1 MREFILRIARK
12 LGLTKIYRFLE
23 RIKDRGIKKSI
34 LFFRYKLITFSPVL
48 KLRQKGVNR
57 KLDDIIKKS
66 EDKPIILSLSFIDWS
81 VPLYQRPQHIAIQLA
96 KQGFLYFYNTRN
108 YYDFMDGY
116 KHIGE
121 NMYLTNRFDDV
132 LERVNSKK
140 KYIHLYSTNM
150 YEEDDERIE
159 RALKKGF
166 KIIYEYI
173 DEISEKISGKKIPK
187 FVLDRH
193 ERLLRDEENV
203 IVIAT
208 ATKLYNDVAKYRK
221 KNFKLVTNGVVY
233 EHFNNIEKIVPK
245 EMEGVVK
252 EGKPIIGYYGA
263 LASWFDYELVKGI
276 ANLRR
281 DWNIVLIG
289 WDYDG
294 SLKRSG
300 LGKIEN
306 IHIINSVPYE
316 KLPTYAQW
324 FDVCTIPFVI
334 NEVTESTSPVKLFEY
349 MALGKPI
356 VTTAMPEC
364 KKYKSVI
371 IGENNPKEFVKK
383 IEEGLK
389 DKENGNYLEILKKE
403 ALENTWEGKAEAI
416 SKITV
421 PINRNETNS
430 KNLIFNFNR

>member
-1 MREFILRIARK
+1 MKKFLYQIAVKTRLIVFWRLAKKTRERGVKQTCRYILYKLSYVRGIHKIREFFVARD
-12 LGLTKIYRFLE
+12 LEKIFE
-23 RIKDRGIKKSI
+23 NNSNK
-34 LFFRYKLITFSPVL
+34 PV
-48 KLRQKGVNR
+48 
-57 KLDDIIKKS
+57 
-66 EDKPIILSLSFIDWS
+66 ILSLSFIDWN

-96 KQGFLYFYNTRN
+96 KQGFLYFYHTRN
-108 YYDFMDGY
+108 YYDYLNGY
-116 KHIGE
+116 EHIGN
-121 NMYLTNRFDDV
+121 NMYLTNRFDELLDKIDSK
-132 LERVNSKK
+132 ER
-140 KYIHLYSTNM
+140 YIHLYSTNM
-150 YEEDDERIE
+150 YEEDDERIKL
-159 RALKKGF
+159 ALKKGF

-173 DEISEKISGKKIPK
+173 DEISEKISGQKIPK
-187 FVLDRH
+187 FVLNRH

-245 EMEGVVK
+245 EMKVVVNEK
-252 EGKPIIGYYGA
+252 KQIIGYYGA
-263 LASWFDYELVKGI
+263 LASWFDYKLVKEV
-276 ANLRR
+276 AKLRK

-294 SLKRSG
+294 SL
-300 LGKIEN
+300 GKSSLRNIEN
-306 IHIINSVPYE
+306 IHIIPSVPYE
-316 KLPTYAQW
+316 ILPTYAQW

-371 IGENNPKEFVKK
+371 IAENNAIKFVES
-383 IEEGLK
+383 IEEGIK
-389 DKENGNYLEILKKE
+389 DKENKEYLKVLKEE
-403 ALENTWEGKAEAI
+403 ALENTWERKGNILVEMMGIK
-416 SKITV
+416 
-421 PINRNETNS
+421 
-430 KNLIFNFNR
+430 

>member
-1 MREFILRIARK
+1 MEILKKGINKFKRVVENTKKRGLIGTYKYFKFKFQKYPFIQEMRK
-12 LGLTKIYRFLE
+12 
-23 RIKDRGIKKSI
+23 
-34 LFFRYKLITFSPVL
+34 
-48 KLRQKGVNR
+48 Q
-57 KLDDIIKKS
+57 KLDKQIEKILEDNK
-66 EDKPIILSLSFIDWS
+66 DKPIILSLSFIDWN

-108 YYDFMDGY
+108 YYDYIDGY
-116 KHIGE
+116 KRIGE

-132 LERVNSKK
+132 WEKLKDRK

-150 YEEDDERIE
+150 YEDDEIRIE
-159 RALKKGF
+159 RALKNGD
-166 KIIYEYI
+166 KILYEYI
-173 DEISEKISGKKIPK
+173 DEISEKISGQKIPK

-233 EHFNNIEKIVPK
+233 EHFNNVKKIVPK
-245 EMEGVVK
+245 EMKVIVNEK
-252 EGKPIIGYYGA
+252 KPIIGYYGA
-263 LASWFDYELVKGI
+263 LASWFDYKLVKEV
-276 ANLRR
+276 AKLRK

-294 SLKRSG
+294 SLGRSG
-300 LGKIEN
+300 LRNIEN
-306 IHIINSVPYE
+306 IHIIPSVPYE
-316 KLPTYAQW
+316 ILPTYAQW

-334 NEVTESTSPVKLFEY
+334 NEVTESTSPIKLFEY

-371 IGENNPKEFVKK
+371 IAENNAIKFVES
-383 IEEGLK
+383 IEEGIK
-389 DKENGNYLEILKKE
+389 DKEDREYLKVLKEE
-403 ALENTWEGKAEAI
+403 ALENTWEGKGNILVEMLEI
-416 SKITV
+416 K
-421 PINRNETNS
+421 
-430 KNLIFNFNR
+430 

>member
-1 MREFILRIARK
+1 MEILKKGINKFKRVVENTKKRGLIGTYKYFKFKFQKYPFIQEMRK
-12 LGLTKIYRFLE
+12 
-23 RIKDRGIKKSI
+23 
-34 LFFRYKLITFSPVL
+34 
-48 KLRQKGVNR
+48 Q
-57 KLDDIIKKS
+57 KLDKQIEKILEDNK
-66 EDKPIILSLSFIDWS
+66 DKPIILSLSFIDWN

-108 YYDFMDGY
+108 YYDYIDGY

-132 LERVNSKK
+132 WEKLKDRK

-150 YEEDDERIE
+150 YEDDEIRIE
-159 RALKKGF
+159 RALRNGD
-166 KIIYEYI
+166 KILYEYI
-173 DEISEKISGKKIPK
+173 DEISEKISGQKIPK
-187 FVLDRH
+187 FVLNRH

-233 EHFNNIEKIVPK
+233 EHFNNIKKIVPK
-245 EMEGVVK
+245 EMKVVVNEK
-252 EGKPIIGYYGA
+252 KPIIGYYGA
-263 LASWFDYELVKGI
+263 LASWFDYKLVKEV
-276 ANLRR
+276 AKLRK

-294 SLKRSG
+294 SLGKSG
-300 LGKIEN
+300 LRNIEN
-306 IHIINSVPYE
+306 IHIIPSVPYE
-316 KLPTYAQW
+316 ILPTYAQW

-371 IGENNPKEFVKK
+371 IAENNAMKFVES
-383 IEEGLK
+383 IEEGIK
-389 DKENGNYLEILKKE
+389 DKENKEYLKVLKEE
-403 ALENTWEGKAEAI
+403 ALENTWEWKVRGIKD
-416 SKITV
+416 
-421 PINRNETNS
+421 
-430 KNLIFNFNR
+430 LL

>member
-1 MREFILRIARK
+1 MKKVIFKIARK
-12 LGLTKIYRFLE
+12 LGLTKVYRFLE

-34 LFFRYKLITFSPVL
+34 LFFRYKLITFGPIL
-48 KLRQKGVNR
+48 KFRQNGINK
-57 KLDDIIKKS
+57 KLEDIIK
-66 EDKPIILSLSFIDWS
+66 EAENKPIILSLSFIDWS

-116 KHIGE
+116 KKIGDH
-121 NMYLTNRFDDV
+121 MYLTNRFDETYEKLKD
-132 LERVNSKK
+132 KDI
-140 KYIHLYSTNM
+140 YIHLYSTNM

-159 RALKKGF
+159 RALKNGN
-166 KIIYEYI
+166 KILYEYI
-173 DEISEKISGKKIPK
+173 DEISEKISGRKIPK

-193 ERLLRDEENV
+193 ERLLKDEKNV

-208 ATKLYNDVAKYRK
+208 ATKLYNDVAKYRR

-233 EHFNNIEKIVPK
+233 EHFRDIENVLPEEMREIVEEK
-245 EMEGVVK
+245 
-252 EGKPIIGYYGA
+252 KPIIGYYGA
-263 LASWFDYELVKGI
+263 LASWFDYKLVEEV
-276 ANLRR
+276 ANKRK

-294 SLKRSG
+294 TLAKSG
-300 LGKIEN
+300 LRKLDNVHVISS
-306 IHIINSVPYE
+306 IPYE
-316 KLPTYAQW
+316 ILPTYAQW

-349 MALGKPI
+349 MALSKPI
-356 VTTAMPEC
+356 VTTPMPEC

-371 IGENNPKEFVKK
+371 IGSNNAKEFVKK
-383 IEEGLK
+383 IDEGLR
-389 DKENGNYLEILKKE
+389 DKENEKYLEILKKE
-403 ALENTWEGKAEAI
+403 ALENTWEGKAEEI

>member
-1 MREFILRIARK
+1 MEILKKGINKFKRVVENTKKRGLIGTYKYFKFKFQKYPFIQEMRK
-12 LGLTKIYRFLE
+12 
-23 RIKDRGIKKSI
+23 
-34 LFFRYKLITFSPVL
+34 
-48 KLRQKGVNR
+48 Q
-57 KLDDIIKKS
+57 KLDKQIEKILEDNK
-66 EDKPIILSLSFIDWS
+66 DKPIILSLSFIDWN

-108 YYDFMDGY
+108 YYDYIDGY
-116 KHIGE
+116 KRIGE

-132 LERVNSKK
+132 WEKLKDRK

-150 YEEDDERIE
+150 YEDDEIRIE
-159 RALKKGF
+159 RALKNGD
-166 KIIYEYI
+166 KILYEYI
-173 DEISEKISGKKIPK
+173 DEISEKISGQKIPK
-187 FVLDRH
+187 FVLNRH

-233 EHFNNIEKIVPK
+233 EHFNNVKKIVPK
-245 EMEGVVK
+245 EMKVVVNEK
-252 EGKPIIGYYGA
+252 KPIIGYYGA
-263 LASWFDYELVKGI
+263 LASWFDYKLVKEV
-276 ANLRR
+276 AKLRK

-294 SLKRSG
+294 SLGKSG
-300 LGKIEN
+300 LRNIEN
-306 IHIINSVPYE
+306 IHIIPSVPYE
-316 KLPTYAQW
+316 ILPTYAQW

-371 IGENNPKEFVKK
+371 IAENNAIKFVES
-383 IEEGLK
+383 IEEGIK
-389 DKENGNYLEILKKE
+389 DKENKEYLKVLKEE
-403 ALENTWEGKAEAI
+403 ALENTWERKGNILVEMLEIK
-416 SKITV
+416 
-421 PINRNETNS
+421 
-430 KNLIFNFNR
+430 

>member
-1 MREFILRIARK
+1 MEILKKGINKFKRVVENTKKRGLIGTYKYFKFKFQKYPFIQEMRK
-12 LGLTKIYRFLE
+12 
-23 RIKDRGIKKSI
+23 
-34 LFFRYKLITFSPVL
+34 
-48 KLRQKGVNR
+48 Q
-57 KLDDIIKKS
+57 KLDKQIEKILEDNK
-66 EDKPIILSLSFIDWS
+66 DKPIILSLSFIDWN

-108 YYDFMDGY
+108 YYDYIDGY

-121 NMYLTNRFDDV
+121 NMYLTNRFDELLDKIDSK
-132 LERVNSKK
+132 ER
-140 KYIHLYSTNM
+140 YIHLYSTNM
-150 YEEDDERIE
+150 YEEDDERIKL
-159 RALKKGF
+159 ALKKGF

-173 DEISEKISGKKIPK
+173 DEISEKISGQKIPK
-187 FVLDRH
+187 FVLNRH
-193 ERLLRDEENV
+193 ERLLKDEENV

-245 EMEGVVK
+245 EMKVVVNEK
-252 EGKPIIGYYGA
+252 KPIIGYYGA
-263 LASWFDYELVKGI
+263 LASWFDYKLVKEV
-276 ANLRR
+276 AKLRK

-294 SLKRSG
+294 SL
-300 LGKIEN
+300 GKSSLRNIEN
-306 IHIINSVPYE
+306 IHIIPSVPYE
-316 KLPTYAQW
+316 ILPTYAQW

-371 IGENNPKEFVKK
+371 IAENNAIKFVES
-383 IEEGLK
+383 IEEGIK
-389 DKENGNYLEILKKE
+389 DKENKEYLKVLKEE
-403 ALENTWEGKAEAI
+403 ALENTWERKGNILVKMLEI
-416 SKITV
+416 K
-421 PINRNETNS
+421 
-430 KNLIFNFNR
+430 

>member
-1 MREFILRIARK
+1 MREFVLRIAKK

-23 RIKDRGIKKSI
+23 RMENRGIKKSI
-34 LFFRYKLITFSPVL
+34 LFFRYRLITFSPVL
-48 KLRQKGVNR
+48 KFRQKGIIR
-57 KLDDIIKKS
+57 KFEEIIKES
-66 EDKPIILSLSFIDWS
+66 EEKPIILSLSFIDWD

-108 YYDFMDGY
+108 YYDYMDGY
-116 KHIGE
+116 EKIGDH
-121 NMYLTNRFDDV
+121 MYLTNRFDETYDK
-132 LERVNSKK
+132 LKGRK

-150 YEEDDERIE
+150 YEEDDERIDK
-159 RALKKGF
+159 AIKNGD
-166 KIIYEYI
+166 KILYEYI

-193 ERLLRDEENV
+193 ERLLGDDENV

-221 KNFKLVTNGVVY
+221 KNFRLVTNGVVY

-263 LASWFDYELVKGI
+263 LASWFDYELVKGV
-276 ANLRR
+276 AKLKR

-294 SLKRSG
+294 SLSKSG
-300 LGKIEN
+300 LNKIKN

-324 FDVCTIPFVI
+324 FDVCTIPFI
-334 NEVTESTSPVKLFEY
+334 LNEITESTSPVKLFEY

-364 KKYKSVI
+364 KKYISVI
-371 IGENNPKEFVKK
+371 IGKNDPNDFVKR
-383 IEEGLK
+383 IEEGLM
-389 DKENGNYLEILKKE
+389 DKGNEKYLDILKKE
-403 ALENTWEGKAEAI
+403 ALENTWKEKAGEL
-416 SKITV
+416 SKIIAS
-421 PINRNETNS
+421 INKNETNN
-430 KNLIFNFNR
+430 KENTRKR

>member
-1 MREFILRIARK
+1 MEILKKGINKFKRVVENTKKRGLIGTYKYFKFKFQKYPFIQEMRK
-12 LGLTKIYRFLE
+12 
-23 RIKDRGIKKSI
+23 
-34 LFFRYKLITFSPVL
+34 
-48 KLRQKGVNR
+48 Q
-57 KLDDIIKKS
+57 KLDKQIEKILEDNK
-66 EDKPIILSLSFIDWS
+66 DKPIILSLSFIDWN

-108 YYDFMDGY
+108 YYDYIDGY
-116 KHIGE
+116 KRIGE

-132 LERVNSKK
+132 WEKLKDRK

-150 YEEDDERIE
+150 YEDDEIRIE
-159 RALKKGF
+159 RALKNGD
-166 KIIYEYI
+166 KILYEYI
-173 DEISEKISGKKIPK
+173 DEISEKISGQKIPK
-187 FVLDRH
+187 FVLNRH

-233 EHFNNIEKIVPK
+233 EHFNNIKKIVPK
-245 EMEGVVK
+245 EMKVVVNEK
-252 EGKPIIGYYGA
+252 KPIIGYYGA
-263 LASWFDYELVKGI
+263 LASWFDYKLVKEV
-276 ANLRR
+276 AKLRK

-294 SLKRSG
+294 SLGKSG
-300 LGKIEN
+300 LRNIEN
-306 IHIINSVPYE
+306 IHIIPSVPYE
-316 KLPTYAQW
+316 ILPTYAQW

-334 NEVTESTSPVKLFEY
+334 NEITESTSPVKLFEY

-371 IGENNPKEFVKK
+371 IAENNAIKFVES
-383 IEEGLK
+383 IEEGIK
-389 DKENGNYLEILKKE
+389 DKENKEYLKVLKEE
-403 ALENTWEGKAEAI
+403 ALENTWEKKAEDI
-416 SKITV
+416 KILMCK
-421 PINRNETNS
+421 I
-430 KNLIFNFNR
+430 I

>member
-1 MREFILRIARK
+1 MNLLKRL
-12 LGLTKIYRFLE
+12 
-23 RIKDRGIKKSI
+23 IKKISRVI
-34 LFFRYKLITFSPVL
+34 ENTKKRGLKKTVEYFRYKTITNPKVKKYREERL
-48 KLRQKGVNR
+48 DQQLNEILRENK
-57 KLDDIIKKS
+57 
-66 EDKPIILSLSFIDWS
+66 DKPIILSLSFIDWD

-132 LERVNSKK
+132 WERLKDKK
-140 KYIHLYSTNM
+140 KYIHLYSTNT
-150 YEEDDERIE
+150 YEEDEEKIKKTIE
-159 RALKKGF
+159 NGD
-166 KIIYEYI
+166 KILYEYI
-173 DEISEKISGKKIPK
+173 DEISEKISGKEIPK

-208 ATKLYNDVAKYRK
+208 ATKLYNDVAKHRK

-233 EHFNNIEKIVPK
+233 EHFKNIEKIVPK
-245 EMEGVVK
+245 EMEVVVN

-263 LASWFDYELVKGI
+263 LASWFDYELVRGI

-281 DWNIVLIG
+281 DWSIVLIG

-294 SLKRSG
+294 SLERSG
-300 LGKIEN
+300 LKKIKN
-306 IHIINSVPYE
+306 IYIINSVEY
-316 KLPTYAQW
+316 KRLPLYAQW

-356 VTTAMPEC
+356 VTTPMPEC
-364 KKYKSVI
+364 KKYSSVI
-371 IGENNPKEFVKK
+371 IGNNNANEFVKK
-383 IEEGLK
+383 IEEGLR
-389 DKENGNYLEILKKE
+389 DKENVKYLEILKKE
-403 ALENTWEGKAEAI
+403 ALENTWRGKAREITEFI
-416 SKITV
+416 SYH
-421 PINRNETNS
+421 
-430 KNLIFNFNR
+430 

>member
-1 MREFILRIARK
+1 MKKFLYQIAVKTRLIMFWRLAKKTRERGVKQTCRYILYKLSYVRGIHKIREFFVARD
-12 LGLTKIYRFLE
+12 LEKIFE
-23 RIKDRGIKKSI
+23 NNSNK
-34 LFFRYKLITFSPVL
+34 PV
-48 KLRQKGVNR
+48 
-57 KLDDIIKKS
+57 
-66 EDKPIILSLSFIDWS
+66 ILSLSFIDWN

-96 KQGFLYFYNTRN
+96 KQGFLYFYHTRN
-108 YYDFMDGY
+108 YYDYLNGY
-116 KHIGE
+116 EHIGN
-121 NMYLTNRFDDV
+121 NMYLTNRFDELLDKIDSK
-132 LERVNSKK
+132 ER
-140 KYIHLYSTNM
+140 YIHLYSTNM
-150 YEEDDERIE
+150 YEEDDERIKL
-159 RALKKGF
+159 ALKKGF

-173 DEISEKISGKKIPK
+173 DEISEKISGQKIPK
-187 FVLDRH
+187 FVLNRH

-245 EMEGVVK
+245 EMKVVVNEK
-252 EGKPIIGYYGA
+252 KQIIGYYGA
-263 LASWFDYELVKGI
+263 LASWFDYKLVKEV
-276 ANLRR
+276 AKLRK

-294 SLKRSG
+294 SL
-300 LGKIEN
+300 GKSSLRNIEN
-306 IHIINSVPYE
+306 IHIIPSVPYE
-316 KLPTYAQW
+316 ILPTYAQW

-371 IGENNPKEFVKK
+371 IAENKAIKFVES
-383 IEEGLK
+383 IEEGIK
-389 DKENGNYLEILKKE
+389 DKENKEYLKVLKEE
-403 ALENTWEGKAEAI
+403 ALENTWEGKARGI
-416 SKITV
+416 KD
-421 PINRNETNS
+421 
-430 KNLIFNFNR
+430 LL

>member
-1 MREFILRIARK
+1 MDLLKRLIKKTLRIVEN
-12 LGLTKIYRFLE
+12 TKKRGFKKTIEYFKYKAITNPKIIKYRE
-23 RIKDRGIKKSI
+23 E
-34 LFFRYKLITFSPVL
+34 
-48 KLRQKGVNR
+48 
-57 KLDDIIKKS
+57 KLDQQLTEILK
-66 EDKPIILSLSFIDWS
+66 ENVDKPIILSLSFIDWN

-132 LERVNSKK
+132 WEKLKNKK

-150 YEEDDERIE
+150 YEEDDERI
-159 RALKKGF
+159 KKAIKSGD
-166 KIIYEYI
+166 KILYEYI
-173 DEISEKISGKKIPK
+173 DEISEKISGKEIPK

-233 EHFNNIEKIVPK
+233 EHFNNIEKIVPR
-245 EMEGVVK
+245 EMEGVVN

-276 ANLRR
+276 ANLRK

-294 SLKRSG
+294 SLEKSK
-300 LGKIEN
+300 LKDIKN
-306 IHIINSVPYE
+306 IHIISSVPYE

-349 MALGKPI
+349 MALSKPI
-356 VTTAMPEC
+356 VTTPMPEC

-371 IGENNPKEFVKK
+371 IGENDAKEFVNK

-389 DKENGNYLEILKKE
+389 DKDNSKYLEILKKE
-403 ALENTWEGKAEAI
+403 ALENTWEGKAEELK
-416 SKITV
+416 SF
-421 PINRNETNS
+421 
-430 KNLIFNFNR
+430 LILG

>member
-1 MREFILRIARK
+1 MREFILKIARK

-34 LFFRYKLITFSPVL
+34 LFFRYKLITFSPIL
-48 KLRQKGVNR
+48 KIRQKGVNS

-193 ERLLRDEENV
+193 ERLLRDEDNV

-233 EHFNNIEKIVPK
+233 EHFRDIENIIPK
-245 EMEGVVK
+245 EMEEAVSQK
-252 EGKPIIGYYGA
+252 KPIIGYYGA
-263 LASWFDYELVKGI
+263 LASWFDYDLVKAI
-276 ANLRR
+276 AKMRK

-294 SLKRSG
+294 SLSKSG
-300 LGKIEN
+300 LNDISN
-306 IHIINSVPYE
+306 IHFISSVPYE

-324 FDVCTIPFVI
+324 FDICTIPFKI
-334 NEVTESTSPVKLFEY
+334 NEVTLSTSPVKLFEY

-364 KKYKSVI
+364 KKYRSVI
-371 IGENNPKEFVKK
+371 IAENNTKDFIKK
-383 IEEGLK
+383 IEVGLK
-389 DKENGNYLEILKKE
+389 LKDDTKYKELLKKE
-403 ALENTWEGKAEAI
+403 ALENTWEKKAEDMI
-416 SKITV
+416 KIMKSK
-421 PINRNETNS
+421 
-430 KNLIFNFNR
+430 